1 MNGRE
6 HMGGGARRASWA
18 SFAALGDSFTEGIA
32 DPAPGGGF
40 RGWADRLAE
49 HLTTREPEL
58 RYANLAV
65 RGKLLRQ
72 IVETQVPQALELRPA
87 LVSLVGGGNDI
98 IRPGGDPDQLA
109 AIFDDAVTR
118 LRATGADVL
127 IGTGFDTS
135 TTPVLRRVRG
145 KVGTYNA
152 HLRAIADKHGCFVVD
167 LWSMRVLKDQR
178 AWSEDR
184 LHLSAE
190 GHRRVALRACE
201 ALGVAVDQDWRA
213 PWPELP
219 TRPWRVQRAEDIQWA
234 REHLAP
240 WIVRRLR
247 GRSSGDGRGPK
258 RPSLELVCTAGAQN
272 SAAARNSSTAEESGK
287 C

>member
-6 HMGGGARRASWA
+6 YTGGGARQADWP
-18 SFAALGDSFTEGIA
+18 SFVALGDSFTEGIA
-32 DPAPGGGF
+32 DPSPGGGC

-49 HLTTREPEL
+49 HLTAQNPRL

-72 IVETQVPQALELRPA
+72 ITEDQVPQALELRPA

-98 IRPGGDPDQLA
+98 IRPGSDPDELA
-109 AIFDDAVTR
+109 AMFDHAVTR
-118 LRATGADVL
+118 LHAIGADVL

-152 HLRAIADKHGCFVVD
+152 HLRAIADKHGCYVVD
-167 LWSMRVLKDQR
+167 LWSMRVLQDAR
-178 AWSEDR
+178 AWSDDR
-184 LHLSAE
+184 LHLSSE
-190 GHRRVALRACE
+190 GHRRVAARACE
-201 ALGVAVDQDWRA
+201 ALGVEIDDDWRT

-247 GRSSGDGRGPK
+247 GQSSGDGRGPK
-258 RPSLELVCTAGAQN
+258 RPRLEHLCTGAG
-272 SAAARNSSTAEESGK
+272 RAEQPTQDTPNTR
-287 C
+287 